1 MQTRTNRTR
10 EASAWLFAALLVLIC
25 AGTPFPARA
34 AESLLNQKAP
44 EFVRRGLN
52 GSSAGSAVNSTVDL
66 HRLRGKVVL
75 LNFWATWCAPCQTEI
90 PAFADWQRKY
100 GPAGLQV
107 VGVSMDDGEEPV
119 RKAIARL
126 RPDYPM
132 VMGDAKLGELYGGV
146 LGLPLT
152 LLIDR
157 SGIVRAQIQGAA
169 DLKTMEKR
177 IQELLKR

>member
-1 MQTRTNRTR
+1 MQTRTDRGHGT
-10 EASAWLFAALLVLIC
+10 SAWLHAALLALLC
-25 AGTPFPARA
+25 AGTPFRA
-34 AESLLNQKAP
+34 HAAASLLGHKAP
-44 EFVRRGLN
+44 EFVRRGLD
-52 GSSAGSAVNSTVDL
+52 GSVPGSTVNL
-66 HRLRGKVVL
+66 RRLRGKVVL

-90 PAFADWQRKY
+90 PAFAAWQRKY

-107 VGVSMDDGEEPV
+107 IGVSMDDSDAPV

-126 RPDYPM
+126 RPGYPV

-152 LLIDR
+152 FLIDR
-157 SGIVRAQIQGAA
+157 RGMVRAQIQGAA
-169 DLKTMEKR
+169 NLKTMEKR

>member
-1 MQTRTNRTR
+1 MQTRTDRVHGTW
-10 EASAWLFAALLVLIC
+10 AWLPAALLVLIC
-25 AGTPFPARA
+25 AGTPLPAHA
-34 AESLLNQKAP
+34 AKSLLNQKAP

-52 GSSAGSAVNSTVDL
+52 GSSAGSTVDL
-66 HRLRGKVVL
+66 RRLRGKVVL

-90 PAFADWQRKY
+90 PAFAAWQRKY
-100 GPAGLQV
+100 GLTGLQV
-107 VGVSMDDGEEPV
+107 IGISMDDSEGPV

-152 LLIDR
+152 FLIDR
-157 SGIVRAQIQGAA
+157 NGIVRAQIQGAA
-169 DLKTMEKR
+169 NLKTMEKR